1 MVELRSDSLE
11 NFDRILGR
19 IRRIEDIYN
28 TETSFLLSTHKTYCQ
43 SIIYLSYHCLAHSP
57 GCPGHC

>member
-1 MVELRSDSLE
+1 M
-11 NFDRILGR
+11 LGR